1 MKKAFYIMGSLEI
14 MLGGLL
20 LSLASIVKNTL
31 PTLGRV
37 AFQAAM
43 KGSYSPSEYDVSFPV
58 VTIISVALIV
68 FGVLQVLYG
77 AFKKDGANG

>member
-1 MKKAFYIMGSLEI
+1 MKKALYIMGSLEI
-14 MLGGLL
+14 MLGALL

-43 KGSYSPSEYDVSFPV
+43 KGSYSPNEYAVSFPV
-58 VTIISVALIV
+58 VTVISIALIV
-68 FGVLQVLYG
+68 LDVLQVLYG
-77 AFKKDGANG
+77 AIKKDGING

>member
-1 MKKAFYIMGSLEI
+1 LKKALYIMGSLEI

-31 PTLGRV
+31 PTLGRI

-43 KGSYSPSEYDVSFPV
+43 KDSYSPSEYAVTFPV
-58 VTIISVALIV
+58 VTVISVALIA

-77 AFKKDGANG
+77 AFKKDGSN

>member
-1 MKKAFYIMGSLEI
+1 MKKVLYIMGSLEI
-14 MLGGLL
+14 MQGALL
-20 LSLASIVKNTL
+20 LSLASIIKNTL

-43 KGSYSPSEYDVSFPV
+43 KGSYSPSEYAVSFPL
-58 VTIISVALIV
+58 VTIISIALIV

-77 AFKKDGANG
+77 AFKKDGTN